1 MPLHQRCHCAPCLFT
16 QTVCLRMQ
24 NDPTNKDFTGISPE
38 RAFADYVL
46 ANAILFLAVWN
57 YMG

>member
-1 MPLHQRCHCAPCLFT
+1 MFLCIPTHVRRK
-16 QTVCLRMQ
+16 TVCLRMQ
-24 NDPTNKDFTGISPE
+24 IDPSNKDFTGISPE

-46 ANAILFLAVWN
+46 ANAILFLAVFN